1 MKTYIEQQDSWFD
14 HLLQWREKH
23 ISEKNLILFLA
34 FLVGWATATAALVM
48 KTLIHLIE
56 QLLTYNFDRLGFN
69 WLYLLYPVLGI
80 LFTGL
85 FVRHIVKDDIGHG
98 VTKILYAISR
108 RQGRIKTHNTWS
120 SIVAASITIGFGGS
134 VGGEA
139 PIVLTGSA
147 IGSHLGQLFKMEH
160 RTLLLLVGCGAAGAI
175 SGIFKAPIAGVV
187 FTLEVLMLDLTMSS
201 LLPLLVSCAT
211 AACFTYAYTDSGA
224 MFAFN
229 LQDPFVVERV
239 PATILMGICCG
250 FMSLYFTRVMY
261 WFEGIFGKVA
271 HPYKKLVLGGVVI
284 SILIFLFPSLYGEGY
299 SLIDVLVTGQGP
311 DDWDT
316 VMDRS
321 LFAGMDNLLLLYL
334 GLLLLTK
341 VFATTATNGGG
352 GCGGTFAPSL
362 FLGCIVGFIFARV
375 WNGWVDSIQVPET
388 NFALLGMAGVMSGVM
403 HAPLTGMFLIAELSG
418 GYDLFV
424 PLMIS
429 SVSAYLTIIAFE
441 PHSIYSMRLAKR
453 GELLT
458 HNKDASVMT
467 LMTVETVIEKDFNIV
482 TPEMDLGELV
492 GVISKSRRNLFP
504 VVDGTGML
512 RGVVLLDDIRNIMFR
527 PELYHRFNVERLM
540 SAPIARLR
548 VNQSMLSVVQ
558 KFDETN
564 AWNLPVEDTEGKF
577 MGFISKSRIYSTYR
591 QVLADLSAE

>member
-1 MKTYIEQQDSWFD
+1 
-14 HLLQWREKH
+14 
-23 ISEKNLILFLA
+23 
-34 FLVGWATATAALVM
+34 
-48 KTLIHLIE
+48 
-56 QLLTYNFDRLGFN
+56 
-69 WLYLLYPVLGI
+69 
-80 LFTGL
+80 
-85 FVRHIVKDDIGHG
+85 
-98 VTKILYAISR
+98 
-108 RQGRIKTHNTWS
+108 
-120 SIVAASITIGFGGS
+120 GS
-134 VGGEA
+134 M
-139 PIVLTGSA
+139 
-147 IGSHLGQLFKMEH
+147 FKMEH

-224 MFAFN
+224 MFDFH
-229 LQDPFVVERV
+229 LQNPFVVERV

-250 FMSLYFTRVMY
+250 FMSLYFTRVMN
-261 WFEGIFGKVA
+261 WLETFFGRLA
-271 HPYKKLVLGGVVI
+271 GPYRKLALGGVLL

-311 DDWDT
+311 EDWNT

-321 LFAGMDNLLLLYL
+321 LFAGMNNMLLVYL
-334 GLLLLTK
+334 GFLLLTK

-362 FLGCIVGFIFARV
+362 FLGCIVGFIFARI
-375 WNGWVDSIQVPET
+375 WNEWVDVVHVPET

-467 LMTVETVIEKDFNIV
+467 LMSVETVIEKDFNMV
-482 TPEMDLGELV
+482 SPGMDLGELV
-492 GVISKSRRNLFP
+492 AVISKSRRNLFP
-504 VVDGTGML
+504 VVDEAGLL
-512 RGVVLLDDIRNIMFR
+512 RGIVSLDDIRNIMFR

-548 VNQSMLSVVQ
+548 VDQSMLSVVQ

-564 AWNLPVEDTEGKF
+564 AWNLPVEDVEGKF
-577 MGFISKSRIYSTYR
+577 LGFISKSRIYSTYR
-591 QVLADLSAE
+591 QVLADLSQD